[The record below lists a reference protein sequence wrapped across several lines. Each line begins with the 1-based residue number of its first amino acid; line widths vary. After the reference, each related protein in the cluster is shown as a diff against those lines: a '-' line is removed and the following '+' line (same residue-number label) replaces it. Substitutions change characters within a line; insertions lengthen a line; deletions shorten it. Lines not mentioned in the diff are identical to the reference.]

1 MLFGFFLKYA
11 SSRSN
16 LIGGIV
22 FGNDERISEE
32 SCRLPSMDTPTV
44 NLEAI
49 SKQLFSILPEKE
61 RRLFA
66 AYQALERGYGGISSV
81 HRQYGI
87 SINAIIRGQAELKAN
102 TMVASGH
109 QRRQGGGRKGTLKKH
124 PELSAMFARLL
135 EAHIA
140 GDPQNGVLWTDKTDK
155 ELQAMLSE
163 EAGFPVGISIVKQ
176 LLAENGLG
184 KRKHRKTKTMGEHTE
199 RNAQFER
206 IAELREDYH
215 ERGQVV
221 LSMDTKKRVGW

>member
-1 MLFGFFLKYA
+1 
-11 SSRSN
+11 
-16 LIGGIV
+16 
-22 FGNDERISEE
+22 
-32 SCRLPSMDTPTV
+32 
-44 NLEAI
+44 
-49 SKQLFSILPEKE
+49 
-61 RRLFA
+61 
-66 AYQALERGYGGISSV
+66 LERGYGGISSV